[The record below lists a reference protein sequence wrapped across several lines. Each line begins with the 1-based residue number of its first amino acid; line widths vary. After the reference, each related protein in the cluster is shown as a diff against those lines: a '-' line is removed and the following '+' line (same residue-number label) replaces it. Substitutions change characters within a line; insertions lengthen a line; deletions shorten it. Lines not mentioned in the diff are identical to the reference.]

1 MSIHDFVILVN
12 EMKKDNMSIEQIQ
25 SATLLNIGM
34 TYKTFKRKLN
44 KLGYKYV
51 NNQFVKEIN
60 CVTDCVTNKVTTC
73 NTNNVTD
80 NCVTENI
87 TSTIDNKSLENDNL
101 EIENLKNKIA
111 ELENTIKEKQNIID
125 IVCSTKNIDETIVRS
140 FRVSKTLV
148 NDFVGL
154 CKSKKIKQTHAI
166 NKALTLWIEFVSK

>member
-60 CVTDCVTNKVTTC
+60 CVTDCVTNSATTC
-73 NTNNVTD
+73 IDNNVTD
-80 NCVTENI
+80 NSVIESVTNA
-87 TSTIDNKSLENDNL
+87 IDIKNPENDNL

-111 ELENTIKEKQNIID
+111 ELENTLKEKQNIID
-125 IVCSTKNIDETIVRS
+125 SVCSVNDNVVRS

-148 NDFVGL
+148 NEFVGL
-154 CKSKKIKQTHAI
+154 CKSKKIKQIHAI
-166 NKALTLWIEFVSK
+166 NKALELWIEFINK